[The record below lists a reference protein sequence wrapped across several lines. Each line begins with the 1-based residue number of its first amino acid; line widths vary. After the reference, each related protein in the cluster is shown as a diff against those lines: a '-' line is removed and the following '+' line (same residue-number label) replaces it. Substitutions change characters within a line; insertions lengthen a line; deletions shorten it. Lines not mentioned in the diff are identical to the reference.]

1 MKSFGIFI
9 VAIIGSALASPW
21 KRQASSQASNNGS
34 NWPRVNFRQRFSIEF
49 SNLRK
54 FYTHLIKSSINA
66 DTLTTYFQLPA
77 AERQCIENFYYN
89 LKEYN
94 QTDEEVLS
102 QLKTACP
109 NPADAIQVLHDKFKA
124 IIGPIVQKIT
134 DFFNNLPQSIK
145 NADNKVSDAFKTLIA
160 DNQLLNQTAL
170 KEVFVPALQSLYQI
184 PEADLQTLAN
194 NNPILAP
201 IATGNRRQAV
211 GTLIQA
217 EIDLIN
223 TGKVSNQSQVDE
235 ALRQFGEF
243 LGDVFKQPLAGVDQA
258 TEASLPQDAD
268 QALDHFVDQQLAKYF
283 GLFKS
288 VPFLK
293 VNIDTKNDVYE
304 IFF

>member
-1 MKSFGIFI
+1 M
-9 VAIIGSALASPW
+9 
-21 KRQASSQASNNGS
+21 
-34 NWPRVNFRQRFSIEF
+34 
-49 SNLRK
+49 
-54 FYTHLIKSSINA
+54 
-66 DTLTTYFQLPA
+66 
-77 AERQCIENFYYN
+77 
-89 LKEYN
+89 
-94 QTDEEVLS
+94 
-102 QLKTACP
+102 
-109 NPADAIQVLHDKFKA
+109 
-124 IIGPIVQKIT
+124 
-134 DFFNNLPQSIK
+134 
-145 NADNKVSDAFKTLIA
+145 IA

-201 IATGNRRQAV
+201 IATGISIPKFDLHIFLGNKRQAV

-293 VNIDTKNDVYE
+293 VNIDTENDAYE
-304 IFF
+304 ISF